1 MILEM
6 IVGGIAVIVVIAIVV
21 GVVDATKAPTWRQI
35 AADRRRDWEARQFEP
50 HGGEPWT
57 DTWQDD

>member
-1 MILEM
+1 MILEL
-6 IVGGIAVIVVIAIVV
+6 IVGGIAVIVVLAIVV

-35 AADRRRDWEARQFEP
+35 AADRRRDWEAHQLEP
-50 HGGEPWT
+50 HGEPWT

>member
-1 MILEM
+1 MIVQL
-6 IVGGIAVIVVIAIVV
+6 IVGGIAVIVLIAIVV
-21 GVVDATKAPTWRQI
+21 GIVDARSAGSWRRV
-35 AADRRRDWEARQFEP
+35 AAERRRDWEARQLEP